1 MQHYP
6 NFAPIQL
13 KSELVIMYEDPKMIG
28 QCKIPGDML
37 QYIDQMNLTDS
48 LLNLYKL
55 FLIIVTVPITSASAE
70 RSFSAL
76 KRIKTYSRNLERD
89 RLCGVFVTSIE
100 RELVKFL
107 SFRVQ
112 NENEESRA
120 LESNKWV

>member
-55 FLIIVTVPITSASAE
+55 FSIIVTVPITSASAE
-70 RSFSAL
+70 ISFSAL
-76 KRIKTYSRNLERD
+76 KRIKTYSKNLERPP
-89 RLCGVFVTSIE
+89 LWSICH
-100 RELVKFL
+100 F
-107 SFRVQ
+107 
-112 NENEESRA
+112 N
-120 LESNKWV
+120 